1 MGSIESETTWP
12 QGWEVESDLD
22 RIRRNDKS
30 QKSVEIFDWGDAI
43 EILDGLKNN
52 TVVKEVSMHI
62 FSDTDDLLQVNQ
74 EVFVKLSELT
84 KCNKSVESLNI
95 YLDNGLLD
103 ERNQVFAAMGTSG
116 GWSSIQE
123 LVLVICNGN
132 DIEPHI
138 EPLSLREAEH
148 LSNFIIQSNNL
159 RALSLEITG
168 HETGPIF
175 ETLSRTTVQSLKVI
189 VRSTFSLQN
198 GGRQLATAL
207 ERCTC
212 ITELRLE
219 FSSYNDQAEVEFFEI
234 LLVESIPKM
243 LGLKKLELEM
253 LNQQFFDMVGQCVGG
268 HQGEIEEVRLK
279 WYSSPFFSTSSVES
293 SSIVG
298 LAPALRRLKV
308 IHFHSGSLLMAPQ
321 MGELWDIVRDC
332 DSLEEFGYN
341 LTDSLY
347 TSGFRAICQIL
358 SKFPSLKRVTQEHF
372 LARDGRL
379 LEVGRFRAF
388 LEMVKSS
395 KTIEQVPPLQCRN
408 AKDETAIKQYCEN
421 NMMHNRIELIY
432 DKGLLAATVPS
443 SAWPLILKE
452 FSDMPDVLYYLLQ
465 QKHGAMIGPT
475 RQCCKC

>member
-123 LVLVICNGN
+123 LVLVICNG
-132 DIEPHI
+132 DGIEPHI
-138 EPLSLREAEH
+138 EPLSLREAKH

-212 ITELRLE
+212 ITELRLK

-268 HQGEIEEVRLK
+268 HQGEIEEVRLI
-279 WYSSPFFSTSSVES
+279 WYSSPFFSTSSV
-293 SSIVG
+293 
-298 LAPALRRLKV
+298 
-308 IHFHSGSLLMAPQ
+308 
-321 MGELWDIVRDC
+321 
-332 DSLEEFGYN
+332 
-341 LTDSLY
+341 
-347 TSGFRAICQIL
+347 TS
-358 SKFPSLKRVTQEHF
+358 
-372 LARDGRL
+372 
-379 LEVGRFRAF
+379 
-388 LEMVKSS
+388 
-395 KTIEQVPPLQCRN
+395 
-408 AKDETAIKQYCEN
+408 
-421 NMMHNRIELIY
+421 
-432 DKGLLAATVPS
+432 
-443 SAWPLILKE
+443 
-452 FSDMPDVLYYLLQ
+452 
-465 QKHGAMIGPT
+465 
-475 RQCCKC
+475 